1 MIFIF
6 HGVDSQDLD
15 KNISGPESWQEA
27 YKSLTRVI
35 VISDTEKEFTIAN
48 FLKTMTSLI
57 FKLRMKHLLFFFVCF
72 FLFFPY
78 LCIRLCWV
86 FVAAPGLS
94 LVVASGVYS
103 SL

>member
-6 HGVDSQDLD
+6 HGVDSQALD

-35 VISDTEKEFTIAN
+35 VSSDTEKEFTIAN
-48 FLKTMTSLI
+48 FLKTMISLI
-57 FKLRMKHLLFFFVCF
+57 FKLRMKHLLFFLLLLFV
-72 FLFFPY
+72 FPY